1 MGMATPTDDQQ
12 GNAENFKFGIQSI
25 RIGDGS
31 MVDIGGPGSVTVV
44 VGANNVGKS
53 TLLVQIRDILMS
65 DSLTRDASPRVVT
78 EVSAPWTGTTDDL
91 EAWIRANS
99 HIQPSGGVLEH
110 AVRPGL
116 PPVDI
121 KSILASRRTPTPGP
135 LINWFVKH
143 QTAGSGMD
151 GAQAGRPQAGDA
163 PAHPLQVLYLSVTPP
178 IATRRPVVLG

>member
-99 HIQPSGGVLEH
+99 HIQRR
-110 AVRPGL
+110 AVACSSMQCGQVSRP
-116 PPVDI
+116 
-121 KSILASRRTPTPGP
+121 
-135 LINWFVKH
+135 
-143 QTAGSGMD
+143 
-151 GAQAGRPQAGDA
+151 
-163 PAHPLQVLYLSVTPP
+163 
-178 IATRRPVVLG
+178 

>member
-99 HIQPSGGVLEH
+99 HIQPERWRARACSAARSPARRHQVDARIAPNTHARPADQLVRQPSDGGFSH
-110 AVRPGL
+110 GRHTGW
-116 PPVDI
+116 PP
-121 KSILASRRTPTPGP
+121 
-135 LINWFVKH
+135 
-143 QTAGSGMD
+143 
-151 GAQAGRPQAGDA
+151 AGR
-163 PAHPLQVLYLSVTPP
+163 
-178 IATRRPVVLG
+178 